1 MQLQGS
7 SRILI
12 LKNDKNTTTTVT
24 AATRQLVPR
33 PNLVPDALLN
43 VKLDALRRRHV
54 GVLALTG
61 LAILLVVSV
70 ELLALALFVDWW
82 LELPWAIRLGSL
94 IAQVALATYVLL
106 TMVIAPLIHQPDED
120 ELALMVERARPE
132 FRSRLIAAVQLGRSG
147 AAAPNTSQGLV
158 NALVQETEAM
168 AGATDFRRVVPNDRL
183 RIFGVMA
190 LVVLVMTA
198 VGIFAGRDTCGVL
211 LRRWMLSS
219 EPVPRKTRIVVPE
232 GDRLVGIGDN
242 VRLEAFVQGI
252 VPRHGKVEVKY
263 RSRRAQDFSLEQNR
277 DSRIQFG
284 RTLENVQDGFTYQF
298 TLGDGVSQVFN
309 VQAVPRP
316 TVASM
321 ECVQE
326 FPAYTGLKSLT
337 RSLGD
342 LSLLAGSTLT
352 LKIAATK
359 ELRFAEA
366 RLVGVE
372 SNVVLRLDAANR
384 RALSGQFQVAAKGL
398 TGFQMLMID
407 RDGMESRDSAV
418 YRVDV
423 LPDKVPVVRITYPDR
438 KEELVTRQAA
448 MLIGFEATDDFQIA
462 KVRLKYKVVSEGG
475 GIENA
480 VELDLENVRAAK
492 LKRRYEWKISDV
504 LPGLPE
510 GSVVEYWLEA
520 EDNNNV
526 TGPGLGSSE
535 RQLIKVVS
543 EAEKRADLLNRA
555 SDFLGS
561 ISDVVND
568 QEKLNQNLGAI
579 IRSKAGLR

>member
-1 MQLQGS
+1 MSQTSSTAMTTPGSGPRGQLASQ
-7 SRILI
+7 
-12 LKNDKNTTTTVT
+12 
-24 AATRQLVPR
+24 
-33 PNLVPDALLN
+33 
-43 VKLDALRRRHV
+43 LDALRRRHV

-82 LELPWAIRLGSL
+82 IELPWAVRFGSL
-94 IAQVALATYVLL
+94 IAQAALATYVLL
-106 TMVIAPLIHQPDED
+106 TMVIAPLIRQPNED

-183 RIFGVMA
+183 RMFGVMA
-190 LVVLVMTA
+190 FVVLLMITA
-198 VGIFAGRDTCGVL
+198 GLVAGRETCGVL

-326 FPAYTGLKSLT
+326 FPAYTGLKNMT

-342 LSLLAGSTLT
+342 LSLLAGSTLV
-352 LKIAATK
+352 LKVSATK

-398 TGFQMLMID
+398 TGFQVLMID

-423 LPDKVPVVRITYPDR
+423 LPDKLPVVRVTYPDR
-438 KEELVTRQAA
+438 KEELLTRQAA
-448 MLIGFEATDDFQIA
+448 MLIAFEATDDFQIA
-462 KVRLKYKVVSEGG
+462 KVRLKYKVASEGG
-475 GIENA
+475 GIESA
-480 VELDLENVRAAK
+480 VELDLENARAAK

-526 TGPGLGSSE
+526 TGPGLGSSD
-535 RQLIKVVS
+535 RQLIKIVS

-555 SDFLGS
+555 SDYLGS

-568 QEKLNQNLGAI
+568 QEKLNRNLGVI
-579 IRSKAGLR
+579 IRAKAELR

>member
-1 MQLQGS
+1 MSQTSSTAMTTPGSGPRGQLASQ
-7 SRILI
+7 
-12 LKNDKNTTTTVT
+12 
-24 AATRQLVPR
+24 
-33 PNLVPDALLN
+33 
-43 VKLDALRRRHV
+43 LDALRRRHV

-82 LELPWAIRLGSL
+82 LELPWAVRLGSL
-94 IAQVALATYVLL
+94 IAQAALATYVLL
-106 TMVIAPLIHQPDED
+106 TMVIAPLIRQPNED

-158 NALVQETEAM
+158 DALVQETEAM

-183 RIFGVMA
+183 RMFGVMA
-190 LVVLVMTA
+190 FVVLFMITA
-198 VGIFAGRDTCGVL
+198 GLVGGRETCGVL

-284 RTLENVQDGFTYQF
+284 RTLKNVQDGFTYQF

-326 FPAYTGLKSLT
+326 FPAYTGLKSVT

-342 LSLLAGSTLT
+342 LSLLAGSTLV
-352 LKIAATK
+352 LKVSATK

-372 SNVVLRLDAANR
+372 SNVALRLDAANR

-398 TGFQMLMID
+398 TGFQVLMID

-423 LPDKVPVVRITYPDR
+423 LPDKLPVVRVTYPDR
-438 KEELVTRQAA
+438 KEELLTRQAA
-448 MLIGFEATDDFQIA
+448 MLIAFEATDDFQIA
-462 KVRLKYKVVSEGG
+462 KVRLKYKVASEGG
-475 GIENA
+475 GIESA
-480 VELDLENVRAAK
+480 VELDLENARAAK

-526 TGPGLGSSE
+526 TGPGLGSSD
-535 RQLIKVVS
+535 RQLIKIVS

-555 SDFLGS
+555 SDYLGS

-568 QEKLNQNLGAI
+568 QEKLNRNLGVI
-579 IRSKAGLR
+579 IRAKAELR

>member
-1 MQLQGS
+1 
-7 SRILI
+7 
-12 LKNDKNTTTTVT
+12 
-24 AATRQLVPR
+24 
-33 PNLVPDALLN
+33 
-43 VKLDALRRRHV
+43 
-54 GVLALTG
+54 
-61 LAILLVVSV
+61 
-70 ELLALALFVDWW
+70 
-82 LELPWAIRLGSL
+82 
-94 IAQVALATYVLL
+94 
-106 TMVIAPLIHQPDED
+106 
-120 ELALMVERARPE
+120 
-132 FRSRLIAAVQLGRSG
+132 
-147 AAAPNTSQGLV
+147 
-158 NALVQETEAM
+158 M

-183 RIFGVMA
+183 RMFGVMA
-190 LVVLVMTA
+190 FVVLFMITA
-198 VGIFAGRDTCGVL
+198 GLVGGRETCGVL

-326 FPAYTGLKSLT
+326 FPAYTGLKSVT

-342 LSLLAGSTLT
+342 LSLLAGSTLV
-352 LKIAATK
+352 LKVSATK

-372 SNVVLRLDAANR
+372 SNVALRLDAANR

-398 TGFQMLMID
+398 TGFQVLMID

-423 LPDKVPVVRITYPDR
+423 LPDKLPVVRVTYPDR
-438 KEELVTRQAA
+438 KEELLTPQAA
-448 MLIGFEATDDFQIA
+448 MLIAFEATDDFQIA
-462 KVRLKYKVVSEGG
+462 KVRLKYKVASEGG
-475 GIENA
+475 GIESA
-480 VELDLENVRAAK
+480 VELDLENARAAK

-526 TGPGLGSSE
+526 TGPGLGSSD
-535 RQLIKVVS
+535 RQLIKIVS

-555 SDFLGS
+555 SDYLGS

-568 QEKLNQNLGAI
+568 QEKLNRNLGVI
-579 IRSKAGLR
+579 IRAKAELR

>member
-1 MQLQGS
+1 MTTPGSGPRGQLASQ
-7 SRILI
+7 
-12 LKNDKNTTTTVT
+12 
-24 AATRQLVPR
+24 
-33 PNLVPDALLN
+33 
-43 VKLDALRRRHV
+43 LDALRRRHV

-82 LELPWAIRLGSL
+82 LELPWAVRLGSL
-94 IAQVALATYVLL
+94 IAQAALATYVLL
-106 TMVIAPLIHQPDED
+106 TMVIAPLIRQPNED

-158 NALVQETEAM
+158 DALVQETEAM

-183 RIFGVMA
+183 RMFGVMA
-190 LVVLVMTA
+190 FVVLFMITA
-198 VGIFAGRDTCGVL
+198 GLVGGRETCGVL

-326 FPAYTGLKSLT
+326 FPAYTGLKSVT

-342 LSLLAGSTLT
+342 LSLLAGSTLG
-352 LKIAATK
+352 LKVSATK

-372 SNVVLRLDAANR
+372 SNVALRLDAANR

-398 TGFQMLMID
+398 TGFQVLMID

-423 LPDKVPVVRITYPDR
+423 LPDKLPVVRVTYPDR
-438 KEELVTRQAA
+438 KEELLTPQAA
-448 MLIGFEATDDFQIA
+448 MLIAFEATDDFQIA
-462 KVRLKYKVVSEGG
+462 KVRLKYKVASEGG
-475 GIENA
+475 GIESA
-480 VELDLENVRAAK
+480 VELDLENARAAK

-526 TGPGLGSSE
+526 TGPGLGISD

-555 SDFLGS
+555 SDYLGS

-568 QEKLNQNLGAI
+568 QEKLNRNLGVI
-579 IRSKAGLR
+579 IRAKAELR

>member
-1 MQLQGS
+1 MNQTMDSDNLTKVQRVPGGVLS
-7 SRILI
+7 S
-12 LKNDKNTTTTVT
+12 
-24 AATRQLVPR
+24 Q
-33 PNLVPDALLN
+33 
-43 VKLDALRRRHV
+43 LDALRRRHV

-82 LELPWAIRLGSL
+82 IELPWAVRLGSL
-94 IAQVALATYVLL
+94 IAQAALATYVLT
-106 TMVIAPLIHQPDED
+106 TMVIAPLIRQPNED
-120 ELALMVERARPE
+120 ELALMVERVRPE

-168 AGATDFRRVVPNDRL
+168 AGATDFRQVVPKDRL
-183 RIFGVMA
+183 RLFGVMA
-190 LVVLVMTA
+190 LIVLFMTVA
-198 VGIFAGRDTCGVL
+198 GLVAGRETCGVL

-232 GDRLVGIGDN
+232 GDQLVGIGDN

-252 VPRHGKVEVKY
+252 VPRHGRVEVKY

-277 DSRIQFG
+277 DSQIQFG

-298 TLGDGVSQVFN
+298 TLGDGVSQVFH

-326 FPAYTGLKSLT
+326 FPAYTGLKSVT

-352 LKIAATK
+352 LRIAATK

-372 SNVVLRLDAANR
+372 SNVTLRLDAVNR
-384 RALSGQFQVAAKGL
+384 RTLMGQFQVAAKGL
-398 TGFQMLMID
+398 TGFQVQMID
-407 RDGMESRDSAV
+407 RDGMESRDGAV

-423 LPDKVPVVRITYPDR
+423 LPDKAPVVRITYPDR

-448 MLIGFEATDDFQIA
+448 LLIGFEATDDFQIA
-462 KVRLKYKVVSEGG
+462 KVRLKYKIVLEGG
-475 GIENA
+475 GSENT
-480 VELDLENVRAAK
+480 VELDVDTARAAK
-492 LKRRYEWKISDV
+492 LKRRYEWKIAEV

-526 TGPGLGSSE
+526 TGPGMGSSD
-535 RQLIKVVS
+535 RQLIKIVS

-561 ISDVVND
+561 INDVVND
-568 QEKLNQNLGAI
+568 QEKLNQNLGVI
-579 IRSKAGLR
+579 IRAKAGLR

>member
-1 MQLQGS
+1 MTTPGSGPRGQLASQ
-7 SRILI
+7 
-12 LKNDKNTTTTVT
+12 
-24 AATRQLVPR
+24 
-33 PNLVPDALLN
+33 
-43 VKLDALRRRHV
+43 LDALRRRHV

-82 LELPWAIRLGSL
+82 LELPWAVRLGSL
-94 IAQVALATYVLL
+94 IAQAALATYVLL
-106 TMVIAPLIHQPDED
+106 TMVIAPLIRQPNED

-158 NALVQETEAM
+158 DALVQETEAM

-183 RIFGVMA
+183 RMFGVMA
-190 LVVLVMTA
+190 FVVLFMITA
-198 VGIFAGRDTCGVL
+198 GLVGGRETCGVL

-284 RTLENVQDGFTYQF
+284 RTLKNVQDGFTYQF

-326 FPAYTGLKSLT
+326 FPAYTGLKSVT

-342 LSLLAGSTLT
+342 LSLLAGSTLV
-352 LKIAATK
+352 LKVSATK

-372 SNVVLRLDAANR
+372 SNVALRLDAANR

-398 TGFQMLMID
+398 TGFQVLMID

-423 LPDKVPVVRITYPDR
+423 LPDKLPVVRVTYPDR
-438 KEELVTRQAA
+438 KEELLTPQAA
-448 MLIGFEATDDFQIA
+448 MLIAFEATDDFQIA
-462 KVRLKYKVVSEGG
+462 KVRLKYKVASEGG
-475 GIENA
+475 GIESA
-480 VELDLENVRAAK
+480 VELDLENARAAK

-526 TGPGLGSSE
+526 TGPGLGSSD
-535 RQLIKVVS
+535 RQLIKIVS

-555 SDFLGS
+555 SDYLGS

-568 QEKLNQNLGAI
+568 QEKLNRNLGVI
-579 IRSKAGLR
+579 IRAKAELR

>member
-1 MQLQGS
+1 MTTNGSGPRSQLASQ
-7 SRILI
+7 
-12 LKNDKNTTTTVT
+12 
-24 AATRQLVPR
+24 
-33 PNLVPDALLN
+33 
-43 VKLDALRRRHV
+43 LDALRRRHV

-61 LAILLVVSV
+61 LAILMVVSA

-82 LELPWAIRLGSL
+82 LELPWAVRLVSL
-94 IAQVALATYVLL
+94 VAQAALSTYVLL
-106 TMVIAPLIHQPDED
+106 TMVIAPLVRQPNED

-132 FRSRLIAAVQLGRSG
+132 FRSRLIAVVQLGRSG

-168 AGATDFRRVVPNDRL
+168 AGTTDFRRVVPKDRL
-183 RIFGVMA
+183 RMFGVMA
-190 LVVLVMTA
+190 LVVLIMTVA
-198 VGIFAGRDTCGVL
+198 GLVAGRETCGVL

-219 EPVPRKTRIVVPE
+219 DAVPRKTRIVVPE

-309 VQAVPRP
+309 VQAAPRP

-326 FPAYTGLKSLT
+326 FPVYTGLKSVT

-342 LSLLAGSTLT
+342 LSLLAGSKLT

-359 ELRFAEA
+359 ELRFAEVK
-366 RLVGVE
+366 LVGVE
-372 SNVVLRLDAANR
+372 SNVALSLDAANR
-384 RALSGQFQVAAKGL
+384 RSLVGQLQVPGKGL
-398 TGFQMLMID
+398 TGLQVQMID
-407 RDGMESRDSAV
+407 LDGMESRESAV

-423 LPDKVPVVRITYPDR
+423 LPDKVPVVRVTYPDR

-448 MLIGFEATDDFQIA
+448 LLIGFEAMDDFQIA
-462 KVRLKYKVVSEGG
+462 KVRLKYKVASEGG
-475 GIENA
+475 GTEGA
-480 VELDLENVRAAK
+480 VELDLENARAPK
-492 LKRRYEWKISDV
+492 LKRRYEWKIADV

-526 TGPGLGSSE
+526 TGPGLGISD
-535 RQLIKVVS
+535 RQLIKIVS
-543 EAEKRADLLNRA
+543 ESEKRADLLNRA
-555 SDFLGS
+555 SDYLGS

-568 QEKLNQNLGAI
+568 QEKLNQNLGVI
-579 IRSKAGLR
+579 IRAKAGLR

>member
-1 MQLQGS
+1 MSQTSSTAMTTPGSGPRGQLASQ
-7 SRILI
+7 
-12 LKNDKNTTTTVT
+12 
-24 AATRQLVPR
+24 
-33 PNLVPDALLN
+33 
-43 VKLDALRRRHV
+43 LDALRRRHV

-82 LELPWAIRLGSL
+82 LELPWAVRLGSL
-94 IAQVALATYVLL
+94 IAQAALATYVLL
-106 TMVIAPLIHQPDED
+106 TMVIAPLIRQPNED

-158 NALVQETEAM
+158 DALVQETEAM

-183 RIFGVMA
+183 RMFGVMA
-190 LVVLVMTA
+190 FVVLFMITA
-198 VGIFAGRDTCGVL
+198 GLVAGRETCGVL

-326 FPAYTGLKSLT
+326 FPAYTGLKNMT

-342 LSLLAGSTLT
+342 LSLLAGSTLV
-352 LKIAATK
+352 LKVSATK

-372 SNVVLRLDAANR
+372 SNVALRLDAANR

-398 TGFQMLMID
+398 TGFQVLMID

-423 LPDKVPVVRITYPDR
+423 LPDKLPVVRVTYPDR
-438 KEELVTRQAA
+438 KEELLTRQAA
-448 MLIGFEATDDFQIA
+448 MLIAFEATDDFQIA
-462 KVRLKYKVVSEGG
+462 KVRLKYKVASEGG
-475 GIENA
+475 GIESA
-480 VELDLENVRAAK
+480 VELDLENARAAK

-526 TGPGLGSSE
+526 TGPGLGSSD
-535 RQLIKVVS
+535 RQLIKIVS

-555 SDFLGS
+555 SDYLGS

-568 QEKLNQNLGAI
+568 QEKLNRNLGVI
-579 IRSKAGLR
+579 IRAKAELR

>member
-1 MQLQGS
+1 MTTPGSGPRGQLASQ
-7 SRILI
+7 
-12 LKNDKNTTTTVT
+12 
-24 AATRQLVPR
+24 
-33 PNLVPDALLN
+33 
-43 VKLDALRRRHV
+43 LDALRRRHV

-82 LELPWAIRLGSL
+82 LELPWAVRLGSL
-94 IAQVALATYVLL
+94 IAQAALATYVLL
-106 TMVIAPLIHQPDED
+106 TMVIAPLIRQPNED

-158 NALVQETEAM
+158 DALVQETEAM

-183 RIFGVMA
+183 RMFGVMA
-190 LVVLVMTA
+190 FVVLFMITA
-198 VGIFAGRDTCGVL
+198 GLVGGRETCGVL

-326 FPAYTGLKSLT
+326 FPAYTGLKNMT

-342 LSLLAGSTLT
+342 LSLLAGSTLV
-352 LKIAATK
+352 LKVSATK

-372 SNVVLRLDAANR
+372 SNVALRLDAANR

-398 TGFQMLMID
+398 TGFQVLMID

-423 LPDKVPVVRITYPDR
+423 LPDKLPVVRVTYPDR
-438 KEELVTRQAA
+438 KEELLTPQAA
-448 MLIGFEATDDFQIA
+448 MLIAFEATDDFQIA
-462 KVRLKYKVVSEGG
+462 KVRLKYKVASEGG
-475 GIENA
+475 GIESA
-480 VELDLENVRAAK
+480 VELDLENARAAK

-526 TGPGLGSSE
+526 TGPGLGSSD
-535 RQLIKVVS
+535 RQLIKIVS

-555 SDFLGS
+555 SDYLGS

-568 QEKLNQNLGAI
+568 QEKLNRNLGVI
-579 IRSKAGLR
+579 IRAKAELR

>member
-1 MQLQGS
+1 MNQTMDSDNLTKVQRVPGGVLS
-7 SRILI
+7 S
-12 LKNDKNTTTTVT
+12 
-24 AATRQLVPR
+24 Q
-33 PNLVPDALLN
+33 
-43 VKLDALRRRHV
+43 LDALRRRHV

-82 LELPWAIRLGSL
+82 IELPWAVRLGSL
-94 IAQVALATYVLL
+94 IAQAALATYVLT
-106 TMVIAPLIHQPDED
+106 TMVIAPLIRQPNED
-120 ELALMVERARPE
+120 ELALMVERVRPE

-158 NALVQETEAM
+158 NALVQETQAM
-168 AGATDFRRVVPNDRL
+168 AGATDFRQVVPKDRL
-183 RIFGVMA
+183 RLFGVMA
-190 LVVLVMTA
+190 LIVLFMTVA
-198 VGIFAGRDTCGVL
+198 GLVAGRETCGVL

-232 GDRLVGIGDN
+232 GDQLVGIGDN

-252 VPRHGKVEVKY
+252 VPRHGRVEVKY

-277 DSRIQFG
+277 DSQIQFG

-326 FPAYTGLKSLT
+326 FPAYTGLKSVT

-352 LKIAATK
+352 LRIAATK

-372 SNVVLRLDAANR
+372 SNVTLRLDAVNR
-384 RALSGQFQVAAKGL
+384 RTLMGQFQVAAKGL
-398 TGFQMLMID
+398 TGFQVQMID
-407 RDGMESRDSAV
+407 RDGMESRDGAV

-423 LPDKVPVVRITYPDR
+423 LPDKAPVVRITYPDR

-448 MLIGFEATDDFQIA
+448 LLIGFEATDDFQIA
-462 KVRLKYKVVSEGG
+462 KVRLKYKIVLEGG
-475 GIENA
+475 GSENT
-480 VELDLENVRAAK
+480 VELDVDTARAAK
-492 LKRRYEWKISDV
+492 LKRRYEWKIAEV

-526 TGPGLGSSE
+526 TGPGMGSSD
-535 RQLIKVVS
+535 RQLIKIVS

-561 ISDVVND
+561 INDVVND
-568 QEKLNQNLGAI
+568 QEKLNQNLGVI
-579 IRSKAGLR
+579 IRAKAGLR

>member
-1 MQLQGS
+1 MSQTSSTAMTTPGSGPRGQLASQ
-7 SRILI
+7 
-12 LKNDKNTTTTVT
+12 
-24 AATRQLVPR
+24 
-33 PNLVPDALLN
+33 
-43 VKLDALRRRHV
+43 LDALRRRHV

-82 LELPWAIRLGSL
+82 LELPWAVRLGSL
-94 IAQVALATYVLL
+94 IAQAALATYVLL
-106 TMVIAPLIHQPDED
+106 TLVIAPLIRQPNED

-158 NALVQETEAM
+158 NALVQETEAK

-183 RIFGVMA
+183 RMFGVMA
-190 LVVLVMTA
+190 FVVLFMITA
-198 VGIFAGRDTCGVL
+198 GLVGGRETCGVL

-326 FPAYTGLKSLT
+326 FPAYTGLKSVT

-342 LSLLAGSTLT
+342 LSLLAGSTLV
-352 LKIAATK
+352 LKMQQQVPF
-359 ELRFAEA
+359 LVLA

-372 SNVVLRLDAANR
+372 SNVALRLDAANR

-398 TGFQMLMID
+398 TGFQVLMID

-423 LPDKVPVVRITYPDR
+423 LPDKLPVVRVTYPDR
-438 KEELVTRQAA
+438 KEELLTPQAA
-448 MLIGFEATDDFQIA
+448 MLIAFEATDDFQIA
-462 KVRLKYKVVSEGG
+462 KVRLKYKVASEGG
-475 GIENA
+475 GIESA
-480 VELDLENVRAAK
+480 VELDLENARAAK

-526 TGPGLGSSE
+526 TGPGLGSSD
-535 RQLIKVVS
+535 RQLIKIVS

-555 SDFLGS
+555 SDYLGS

-568 QEKLNQNLGAI
+568 QEKLNRNLGVI
-579 IRSKAGLR
+579 IRAKAELR

>member
-1 MQLQGS
+1 MTTPGSGPRGQLASQ
-7 SRILI
+7 
-12 LKNDKNTTTTVT
+12 
-24 AATRQLVPR
+24 
-33 PNLVPDALLN
+33 
-43 VKLDALRRRHV
+43 LDALRRRHV

-82 LELPWAIRLGSL
+82 LELPWAVRLGSL
-94 IAQVALATYVLL
+94 IAQAALATYVLL
-106 TMVIAPLIHQPDED
+106 TMVIAPLIRQPNED

-158 NALVQETEAM
+158 DALVQETEAM

-183 RIFGVMA
+183 RMFGVMA
-190 LVVLVMTA
+190 FVVLFMITA
-198 VGIFAGRDTCGVL
+198 GLVGGRETCGVL

-326 FPAYTGLKSLT
+326 FPAYTGLKSVT

-342 LSLLAGSTLT
+342 LSLLAGSTLV
-352 LKIAATK
+352 LKVSATK

-372 SNVVLRLDAANR
+372 SNVALRLDAANR

-398 TGFQMLMID
+398 TGFQVLMID

-423 LPDKVPVVRITYPDR
+423 LPDKLPVVRVTYPDR
-438 KEELVTRQAA
+438 KEELLTPQAA
-448 MLIGFEATDDFQIA
+448 MLIAFEATDDFQIA
-462 KVRLKYKVVSEGG
+462 KVRLKYKVASEGG
-475 GIENA
+475 GIESA
-480 VELDLENVRAAK
+480 VELDLENARAAK

-526 TGPGLGSSE
+526 TGPGLGSSD
-535 RQLIKVVS
+535 RQLIKIVS

-555 SDFLGS
+555 SDYLGS

-568 QEKLNQNLGAI
+568 QEKLNRNLGVI
-579 IRSKAGLR
+579 IRAKAELR

>member
-1 MQLQGS
+1 MTTPGSGPRGQLASQ
-7 SRILI
+7 
-12 LKNDKNTTTTVT
+12 
-24 AATRQLVPR
+24 
-33 PNLVPDALLN
+33 
-43 VKLDALRRRHV
+43 LDALRRRHV

-82 LELPWAIRLGSL
+82 LELPWAVRLGSL
-94 IAQVALATYVLL
+94 IAQAALATYVLL
-106 TMVIAPLIHQPDED
+106 TMVIAPLIRQPNED

-158 NALVQETEAM
+158 DALVQETEAM

-183 RIFGVMA
+183 RMFGVMA
-190 LVVLVMTA
+190 FVVLFMITA
-198 VGIFAGRDTCGVL
+198 GLVGGRETCGVL

-326 FPAYTGLKSLT
+326 FPAYTGLKSVT

-342 LSLLAGSTLT
+342 LSLLAGSTLG
-352 LKIAATK
+352 LKVSATK

-372 SNVVLRLDAANR
+372 SNVALRLDAANR

-398 TGFQMLMID
+398 TGFQVLMID

-423 LPDKVPVVRITYPDR
+423 LPDKLPVVRVTYPDR
-438 KEELVTRQAA
+438 KEELLTRQAA
-448 MLIGFEATDDFQIA
+448 MLIAFEATDDFQIA
-462 KVRLKYKVVSEGG
+462 KVRLKYKVASEGG
-475 GIENA
+475 GIESA
-480 VELDLENVRAAK
+480 VELDLENARAAK

-526 TGPGLGSSE
+526 TGPGLGISD

-555 SDFLGS
+555 SDYLGS

-568 QEKLNQNLGAI
+568 QEKLNRNLGVI
-579 IRSKAGLR
+579 IRAKAELR

>member
-1 MQLQGS
+1 MTTPGSGPRGQLASQ
-7 SRILI
+7 
-12 LKNDKNTTTTVT
+12 
-24 AATRQLVPR
+24 
-33 PNLVPDALLN
+33 
-43 VKLDALRRRHV
+43 LDALRRRHV

-82 LELPWAIRLGSL
+82 IELPWAVRLGSL
-94 IAQVALATYVLL
+94 IAQAALATYVLL
-106 TMVIAPLIHQPDED
+106 TMVIAPLIRQPNED

-158 NALVQETEAM
+158 DALVQETEAM

-183 RIFGVMA
+183 RMFGVMA
-190 LVVLVMTA
+190 FVVLFMITA
-198 VGIFAGRDTCGVL
+198 GLVGGRETCGVL

-326 FPAYTGLKSLT
+326 FPAYTGLKSVT

-342 LSLLAGSTLT
+342 LSLLAGSTLV
-352 LKIAATK
+352 LKVSATK

-372 SNVVLRLDAANR
+372 SNVALRLDAANR

-398 TGFQMLMID
+398 TGFQVLMID

-423 LPDKVPVVRITYPDR
+423 LPDKLPVVRVTYPDR
-438 KEELVTRQAA
+438 KEELLTPQAA
-448 MLIGFEATDDFQIA
+448 MLIAFEATDDFQIA
-462 KVRLKYKVVSEGG
+462 KVRLKYKVASEGG
-475 GIENA
+475 GIESA
-480 VELDLENVRAAK
+480 VELDLENARAAK

-526 TGPGLGSSE
+526 TGPGLGSSD
-535 RQLIKVVS
+535 RQLIKIVS

-555 SDFLGS
+555 SDYLGS

-568 QEKLNQNLGAI
+568 QEKLNRNLGVI
-579 IRSKAGLR
+579 IRAKAELR

>member
-1 MQLQGS
+1 MTTPGSGPRGQLASQ
-7 SRILI
+7 
-12 LKNDKNTTTTVT
+12 
-24 AATRQLVPR
+24 
-33 PNLVPDALLN
+33 
-43 VKLDALRRRHV
+43 LDALRRRHV

-82 LELPWAIRLGSL
+82 LELPWAVRLGSL
-94 IAQVALATYVLL
+94 IAQAALATYVLL
-106 TMVIAPLIHQPDED
+106 TMVIAPLIRQPNED

-158 NALVQETEAM
+158 DALVQETEAM

-183 RIFGVMA
+183 RMFGVMA
-190 LVVLVMTA
+190 FVVLFMITA
-198 VGIFAGRDTCGVL
+198 GLVGGRETCGVL

-326 FPAYTGLKSLT
+326 FPAYTGLKSVT

-342 LSLLAGSTLT
+342 LSLLAGSTLV
-352 LKIAATK
+352 LKVSATK

-372 SNVVLRLDAANR
+372 SNVALRLDAANR

-398 TGFQMLMID
+398 TGFQVLMID

-423 LPDKVPVVRITYPDR
+423 LPDKLPVVRVTYPDR
-438 KEELVTRQAA
+438 KEELLTRQAA
-448 MLIGFEATDDFQIA
+448 MLIAFEATDDFQIA
-462 KVRLKYKVVSEGG
+462 KVRLKYKVASEGG
-475 GIENA
+475 GIESA
-480 VELDLENVRAAK
+480 VELDLENARAAK

-526 TGPGLGSSE
+526 TGPGLGSSD
-535 RQLIKVVS
+535 RQLIKIVS

-555 SDFLGS
+555 SDYLGS

-568 QEKLNQNLGAI
+568 QEKLNRNLGVI
-579 IRSKAGLR
+579 IRAKAELR

>member
-1 MQLQGS
+1 MTTPGSGPRGQLASQ
-7 SRILI
+7 
-12 LKNDKNTTTTVT
+12 
-24 AATRQLVPR
+24 
-33 PNLVPDALLN
+33 
-43 VKLDALRRRHV
+43 LDALRRRHV

-82 LELPWAIRLGSL
+82 LELPWAVRLGSL
-94 IAQVALATYVLL
+94 IAQAALATYVLL
-106 TMVIAPLIHQPDED
+106 TMVIAPLIRQPNED

-158 NALVQETEAM
+158 DALVQETEAM

-183 RIFGVMA
+183 RMFGVMA
-190 LVVLVMTA
+190 FVVLFMITA
-198 VGIFAGRDTCGVL
+198 GLVGGRETCGVL

-326 FPAYTGLKSLT
+326 FPAYTGLKSVT

-342 LSLLAGSTLT
+342 LSLLAGSTLV
-352 LKIAATK
+352 LKVSATK

-372 SNVVLRLDAANR
+372 SNVALRLDAANR

-398 TGFQMLMID
+398 TGFQVLMID

-423 LPDKVPVVRITYPDR
+423 LPDKLPVVRVTYPDR
-438 KEELVTRQAA
+438 KEELLTPQAA
-448 MLIGFEATDDFQIA
+448 MLIAFEATDDFQIA
-462 KVRLKYKVVSEGG
+462 KVRLKYKVASEGG
-475 GIENA
+475 GIESA
-480 VELDLENVRAAK
+480 VELDLENARAAK

-526 TGPGLGSSE
+526 TGPGLGSSD
-535 RQLIKVVS
+535 RQLIKIVS

-555 SDFLGS
+555 SDYLGS

-568 QEKLNQNLGAI
+568 QETLNRNLGVI
-579 IRSKAGLR
+579 IRAKAELREGTD

>member
-1 MQLQGS
+1 MNQTMDSDNLTKVQRVPGGVLS
-7 SRILI
+7 S
-12 LKNDKNTTTTVT
+12 
-24 AATRQLVPR
+24 Q
-33 PNLVPDALLN
+33 
-43 VKLDALRRRHV
+43 LDALRRRHV

-82 LELPWAIRLGSL
+82 IELPWAVRLGSL
-94 IAQVALATYVLL
+94 IAQAALATYVLT
-106 TMVIAPLIHQPDED
+106 TMVIAPLIRQPNED
-120 ELALMVERARPE
+120 ELALMVERVRPE

-168 AGATDFRRVVPNDRL
+168 AGATDFRQVVPKDRL
-183 RIFGVMA
+183 RLFGVMA
-190 LVVLVMTA
+190 LIVLFMTVA
-198 VGIFAGRDTCGVL
+198 GLVAGRETCGVL

-232 GDRLVGIGDN
+232 GDQLVGIGDN

-252 VPRHGKVEVKY
+252 VPRHGRVEVKY

-277 DSRIQFG
+277 DSQIQFG

-298 TLGDGVSQVFN
+298 TLGDGVSQVFH

-326 FPAYTGLKSLT
+326 FPAYTGLKSVT

-352 LKIAATK
+352 LRIAATK

-372 SNVVLRLDAANR
+372 SNVTLRLDAVNR
-384 RALSGQFQVAAKGL
+384 RTLMGQFQVAAKGL
-398 TGFQMLMID
+398 TGFQVQMID
-407 RDGMESRDSAV
+407 RDGMESRDGAV

-423 LPDKVPVVRITYPDR
+423 LPDKAPVVRITYPDR

-448 MLIGFEATDDFQIA
+448 LLIGFEATDDFQIA
-462 KVRLKYKVVSEGG
+462 KVRLKYKVVLEGG
-475 GIENA
+475 GSENT
-480 VELDLENVRAAK
+480 VELDVDTARAAK
-492 LKRRYEWKISDV
+492 LKRRYEWKIAEV

-526 TGPGLGSSE
+526 TGPGMGSSD
-535 RQLIKVVS
+535 RQLIKIVS

-561 ISDVVND
+561 INDVVND
-568 QEKLNQNLGAI
+568 QEKLNQNLGVI
-579 IRSKAGLR
+579 IRAKAGLR